1 MKTSVSVERF
11 PSSIPVMIF
20 AVLGR
25 YRLIW
30 EIGKRIIAV
39 MIELLKVMRRTIFA
53 FASFLVL

>member
-53 FASFLVL
+53 SFLVL